1 MALILVVVVVVV
13 VIIGIAEET
22 VLEDTERCHITASTS
37 TDTPNSTPNDSE
49 GTPSTRTPTHTSLTT
64 PILTPVSTVTSNAP
78 IGGQTD
84 SLTATPTASPAPS
97 SDGPGLSPGVIATI
111 VVSTVTV
118 IGAPLWLIRCYRHR
132 RPRATSSVEENASP
146 KPAEKRNESVVM
158 GYTEL
163 LGSTQM
169 RHEMLSHTP
178 PNASL
183 TLCINTIAEIDSNP
197 LRKTPEVSPEDV
209 SPEDAISQAMSFST
223 TTAISRPEPPQAT
236 DEEAQGETNIEAPE
250 DSSGATSDTE
260 SELDMLWKRQ
270 KELERKR
277 HYLQQIQEIDEEE
290 ARLQGRID
298 ELQRQ
303 SQSHE
308 K

>member
-1 MALILVVVVVVV
+1 MHRKRRRVRFMRLQEYRCRCRPSADNHRLNFYCSSDHCNVELKDYPEYLKSIPSCS
-13 VIIGIAEET
+13 VIFDPCRT

-163 LGSTQM
+163 LG
-169 RHEMLSHTP
+169 
-178 PNASL
+178 
-183 TLCINTIAEIDSNP
+183 
-197 LRKTPEVSPEDV
+197 
-209 SPEDAISQAMSFST
+209 MSILPGTRIPKSM
-223 TTAISRPEPPQAT
+223 SG
-236 DEEAQGETNIEAPE
+236 QG
-250 DSSGATSDTE
+250 G
-260 SELDMLWKRQ
+260 
-270 KELERKR
+270 
-277 HYLQQIQEIDEEE
+277 
-290 ARLQGRID
+290 
-298 ELQRQ
+298 
-303 SQSHE
+303 
-308 K
+308 